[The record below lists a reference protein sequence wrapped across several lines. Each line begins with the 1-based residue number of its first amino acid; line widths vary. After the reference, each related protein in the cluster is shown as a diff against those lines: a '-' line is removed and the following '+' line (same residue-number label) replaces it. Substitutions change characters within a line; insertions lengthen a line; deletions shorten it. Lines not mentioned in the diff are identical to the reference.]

1 MTYMLRYNILLPLIV
16 LLVGACTSTTL
27 TRVWKD
33 DEFTSNPLKRIM
45 VLGIAE
51 KQASE
56 QLVKAVIDQLKA
68 DGLI

>member
-1 MTYMLRYNILLPLIV
+1 MTYMLRCNILLPLIV

-33 DEFTSNPLKRIM
+33 SAFTNNPLKSIM

-51 KQASE
+51 K
-56 QLVKAVIDQLKA
+56 
-68 DGLI
+68 